1 MITKQLITGDRRW
14 YLLINVYVCACK
26 TGAFGSNKKQMKY
39 IMEMKAE
46 IM

>member
-1 MITKQLITGDRRW
+1 MITKQLTTGDGRW
-14 YLLINVYVCACK
+14 YLLINVYICACK